1 MLTSDYTQEK
11 FLLMEISTSSGMEAV
26 INKLLLSDDKNTNK
40 ILQKSK
46 EKKKILADLTS
57 SRLQLYDLYSAVSFL
72 GVDMAYVVDC
82 VRSRVQIL
90 ECI

>member
-72 GVDMAYVVDC
+72 GVDMANIVDC